1 MRGSAYTAHP
11 AIVEHSMTV
20 HVLPIALLSLA
31 CAGSPAWA
39 QDTTVIQ
46 TENVRFA
53 YAQVMHVTPVYQ
65 TLVATRT
72 EQQCDQSPRPD
83 TPGRLSRAI
92 GAVKGALGAE
102 APESADPACRAV
114 TVAREFRR
122 PIAYDVD
129 YVYKGAKFRSR
140 LPVDPGNRLRI
151 RVGVTPAIPMARNR

>member
-1 MRGSAYTAHP
+1 M
-11 AIVEHSMTV
+11 IVR
-20 HVLPIALLSLA
+20 VLSLALLSLA
-31 CAGSPAWA
+31 CAMPPALA

-46 TENVRFA
+46 AENVRFA

-83 TPGRLSRAI
+83 APGRLSRAL
-92 GAVKGALGAE
+92 GAVKGALGAD
-102 APESADPACRAV
+102 APASRAPDCRAV

-140 LPVDPGNRLRI
+140 LPTDPGNKLRI
-151 RVGVTPAIPMARNR
+151 RVGVTPALGDMQGR

>member
-1 MRGSAYTAHP
+1 MPVR
-11 AIVEHSMTV
+11 
-20 HVLPIALLSLA
+20 VLPAAVLILA
-31 CAGSPAWA
+31 YAGAPAQA
-39 QDTTVIQ
+39 QDTSVIQ
-46 TENVRFA
+46 AENVRIA

-83 TPGRLSRAI
+83 ASGRLSRAL
-92 GAVKGALGAE
+92 GAVKGALGADAAAAAE
-102 APESADPACRAV
+102 PACRSV

-140 LPVDPGNRLRI
+140 LPVDPGDRLRI
-151 RVGVTPAIPMARNR
+151 RVGVTPVVPSARAR